1 MIETVEP
8 VSWETLR
15 TFWIVVSACAV
26 RTAAAQP
33 APPPTGDQPP
43 APEQPPADQPPAP
56 EVKPPAVV
64 AFEAGRELMDAK
76 QFGEAC
82 TKFEES
88 IKLDPDAP
96 GTMLNLGMCNLEL
109 DHLATSLHWF
119 RKAETRASESKLN
132 AAYETAAKEQTRV
145 LATKVPTLIVQAP
158 NKGAHV
164 TLDGIPV
171 DDTDLARIE
180 VDAGDHALEMTVP
193 GEPPVRE
200 QLTVTDGQHRKVLL
214 RLPPKLVYVD
224 RGSAARKRAYL
235 VGAAGLGVWALDVGV
250 LVLAKHEY
258 DQTDHP
264 DTMNSWKNVARYG
277 GTSLFL
283 VGGAAIAGALYMYS
297 TAPGRE
303 RVEEQR
309 ALVPVISPDGLGV
322 AAYGSF

>member
-1 MIETVEP
+1 
-8 VSWETLR
+8 LR
-15 TFWIVVSACAV
+15 TFWIVVTACAV

-33 APPPTGDQPP
+33 V
-43 APEQPPADQPPAP
+43 PEQPPVPEQAPVPPGTDQPAP
-56 EVKPPAVV
+56 PEAKPPAVV
-64 AFEAGRELMDAK
+64 AFEAGRELMDQK
-76 QFGEAC
+76 QYGEAC

-96 GTMLNLGMCNLEL
+96 GTMLNLGMCNAEL

-132 AAYETAAKEQTRV
+132 SAYETAAKEQTRV
-145 LATKVPTLIVQAP
+145 LAARVPMLFVMAP

-171 DDTDLARIE
+171 ADMDLARIE

-214 RLPPKLVYVD
+214 QLPPKLVYVD
-224 RGSAARKRAYL
+224 RGGAARKRAYL
-235 VGAAGLGVWALDVGV
+235 LGAAGLGVWALDVGV

-264 DTMNSWKNVARYG
+264 ETMNSWKNVARYG

-283 VGGAAIAGALYMYS
+283 VGGVAVAGALYMYS
-297 TAPGRE
+297 TAPGKE

-309 ALVPVISPDGLGV
+309 ALVPVVSPEGLGV